1 MKMKNA
7 RGVSFM
13 VASCALH
20 GGVAEDGQTA
30 RRLSEG

>member
-13 VASCALH
+13 GASCALYN
-20 GGVAEDGQTA
+20 GVAEGGQTA